1 MARGDG
7 RGHVSWMGNSC
18 HLWISFSSSSRVDA
32 HWVTSLDAGFRWL
45 DYYRLLWYLWLY
57 GTNEMVT
64 LRAWLP
70 IRRAGSDPARVSA
83 AGVWDVHEA
92 RDTVCEKGRGV
103 VGVRAQVFFCYLT
116 NRWDARGFVSNCNKP
131 GRLFGL
137 VQCIETDT
145 RRCLALRPPRAPAA
159 GARAL

>member
-1 MARGDG
+1 MHGCR
-7 RGHVSWMGNSC
+7 
-18 HLWISFSSSSRVDA
+18 
-32 HWVTSLDAGFRWL
+32 LDAL
-45 DYYRLLWYLWLY
+45 DP
-57 GTNEMVT
+57 TPC
-64 LRAWLP
+64 RA
-70 IRRAGSDPARVSA
+70 RAPPARVSA

-145 RRCLALRPPRAPAA
+145 RRCLALRPPASTGGRRARSVVSGRSRCTKLYDPFMTHVSCAHYK
-159 GARAL
+159 ALGK